1 MIKGFETITADLS
14 QDELDMIQPIIKGL
28 NNKQG
33 KDMAITGTKICK
45 AINTTGPRLRK
56 MINYIR
62 TNNLLPGLC
71 STSNGY
77 FVAKNIYEMQD
88 YIISLKQRIKA
99 QVGVLNAL
107 EKQTIIFGGTGQTT
121 LFE

>member
-14 QDELDMIQPIIKGL
+14 QDEVDMVQPIINGL
-28 NNKQG
+28 KAKQG
-33 KDMAITGTKICK
+33 KDMAITGAKICE
-45 AINTTGPRLRK
+45 AMNLGGPRLRK
-56 MINYIR
+56 IINYIR

-71 STSNGY
+71 SISNGY
-77 FVAKNIYEMQD
+77 FVATNIYEMQD

-99 QVGVLNAL
+99 QVEVLNAL
-107 EKQTIIFGGTGQTT
+107 EKQTILFGGTGQTT

>member
-14 QDELDMIQPIIKGL
+14 NDELSLVPVVVKGL
-28 NNKQG
+28 ITKQG
-33 KDMAITGTKICK
+33 KDMAITSTKICK
-45 AINTTGPRLRK
+45 AINITGPRLRK
-56 MINYIR
+56 IINHIR
-62 TNNLLPGLC
+62 IKNLLPALC

-77 FVAKNIYEMQD
+77 FVATNIYEMQD

-107 EKQTIIFGGTGQTT
+107 EQQTILFGGSGQTT

>member
-14 QDELDMIQPIIKGL
+14 NDELQMVQSIIKGL
-28 NNKQG
+28 KGKQG
-33 KDMAITGTKICK
+33 KDNAITGAKICD
-45 AINTTGPRLRK
+45 AMGLHGARLRK
-56 MINYIR
+56 LINHIR
-62 TNNLLPGLC
+62 INNLLPCLC

-77 FVAKNIYEMQD
+77 FVATNIEELEN

-99 QVGVLNAL
+99 QVDVLNAL
-107 EKQTIIFGGTGQTT
+107 EQQTIIFGGTGQIT

>member
-14 QDELDMIQPIIKGL
+14 QDEVDMVQPIINGL
-28 NNKQG
+28 KSKQG
-33 KDMAITGTKICK
+33 KDKAITGAKICK
-45 AINTTGPRLRK
+45 AMGLGGPRLRK
-56 MINYIR
+56 IINHIR

-77 FVAKNIYEMQD
+77 FVAQNIYEMQD
-88 YIISLKQRIKA
+88 YIISLRQRIKA
-99 QVGVLNAL
+99 QVEVLNAL
-107 EKQTIIFGGTGQTT
+107 EKQTILFGGTGQTT

>member
-99 QVGVLNAL
+99 QVEVLNAL
-107 EKQTIIFGGTGQTT
+107 EQQTIMFGGTGQTT

>member
-14 QDELDMIQPIIKGL
+14 DDELNMVQIVIKGL
-28 NNKQG
+28 KVKHG
-33 KDMAITGTKICK
+33 KDKAVTGAVICK
-45 AINTTGPRLRK
+45 ALNINGVRLRK

-62 TNNLLPGLC
+62 INNLIPALC
-71 STSNGY
+71 SSSKGY
-77 FVAKNIYEMQD
+77 FVANNINELED

-99 QVGVLNAL
+99 QVDVLNAL
-107 EKQTIIFGGTGQTT
+107 ERQTIFFGGTGQTS

>member
-1 MIKGFETITADLS
+1 VIKGFETITADLS

-28 NNKQG
+28 TNKQG

-99 QVGVLNAL
+99 QVDVLNAL
-107 EKQTIIFGGTGQTT
+107 EQQTIMFGGTGQTT

>member
-14 QDELDMIQPIIKGL
+14 NDELQMIQSIIKGL
-28 NNKQG
+28 KGKQS
-33 KDMAITGTKICK
+33 KDNAITGAKICD
-45 AINTTGPRLRK
+45 AMGLSGPRLRK
-56 MINYIR
+56 IINHIR
-62 TNNLLPGLC
+62 INNLLPGLC

-77 FVAKNIYEMQD
+77 FIATNIEEMND

-99 QVGVLNAL
+99 QVDVLNAL
-107 EKQTIIFGGTGQTT
+107 EQQTIIFGGTGQTT

>member
-77 FVAKNIYEMQD
+77 FVAQNIYEMQD

-99 QVGVLNAL
+99 QVEVLNAL
-107 EKQTIIFGGTGQTT
+107 EQQTIMFGGTGQTT

>member
-99 QVGVLNAL
+99 QVDVLNAL
-107 EKQTIIFGGTGQTT
+107 EQQTIMFGGTGQTT

>member
-14 QDELDMIQPIIKGL
+14 QDEVDMVQPIINGL
-28 NNKQG
+28 KAKQG
-33 KDMAITGTKICK
+33 KDMAVTGAKICE
-45 AINTTGPRLRK
+45 AMGLAGPRLRK

-77 FVAKNIYEMQD
+77 FVAQNIYEMQD
-88 YIISLKQRIKA
+88 YIISLRQRIKA
-99 QVGVLNAL
+99 QVEVLNAL
-107 EKQTIIFGGTGQTT
+107 EKQTILFGGTGQTT

>member
-77 FVAKNIYEMQD
+77 FVAQNIYEMQD

-99 QVGVLNAL
+99 QVDVLNAL
-107 EKQTIIFGGTGQTT
+107 EQQTIMFGGTGQTT